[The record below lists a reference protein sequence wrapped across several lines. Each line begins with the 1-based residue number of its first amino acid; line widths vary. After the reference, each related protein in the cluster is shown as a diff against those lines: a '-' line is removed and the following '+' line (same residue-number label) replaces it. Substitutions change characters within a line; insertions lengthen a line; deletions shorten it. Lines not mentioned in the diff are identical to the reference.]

1 MRKAEIIRNTKET
14 QIQLSLNIDG
24 TGEARIDSGCPFLN
38 HMLELLA
45 AHAGFDLNL
54 CCHGDTAV
62 DYHHTTE
69 DIGIALGQAL
79 RQALGD
85 KRGINRYGQ
94 RLLPMDEALVLA
106 ALDFSGRAYLN
117 YEVELFAQKVGDFDT
132 ELAEEFMQALCRE
145 AGLTLHLKRLAGHNT
160 HHILE
165 ACFKGLG
172 RAMREAV
179 AIDEAAA
186 GKIPSTK
193 GVL

>member
-1 MRKAEIIRNTKET
+1 MREAQIERNTRET
-14 QIQLSLNIDG
+14 QIKLALKLDG
-24 TGEARIDSGCPFLN
+24 TGAAQIDSGCPFLN
-38 HMLELLA
+38 HMLELLT
-45 AHAGFDLNL
+45 AHAGFDLSV
-54 CCHGDTAV
+54 CCRGDVAV

-69 DIGIALGQAL
+69 DIGIVLGRAI

-94 RLLPMDEALVLA
+94 RLLPMDEALVLV
-106 ALDFSGRAYLN
+106 ALDFSGRAFLN
-117 YEVELFAQKVGDFDT
+117 YDVELFAQKVGDFDT

-145 AGLTLHLKRLAGHNT
+145 AGLTLHFKRLAGHNT

-172 RAMREAV
+172 RALREAV
-179 AIDEAAA
+179 AFDAAAA
-186 GKIPSTK
+186 GRIPSTK

>member
-1 MRKAEIIRNTKET
+1 MTMRDAKIERNTNET
-14 QIQLSLNIDG
+14 QIELALNLDG
-24 TGEARIDSGCPFLN
+24 RGQARIDSGCPFLN

-45 AHAGFDLNL
+45 AHAGFDLEV
-54 CCHGDTAV
+54 CCRGDVEV

-79 RQALGD
+79 KAAVGD
-85 KRGINRYGQ
+85 KHGLARYGQ
-94 RLLPMDEALVLA
+94 RLLPMDEALVLV

-117 YEVELFAQKVGDFDT
+117 FAVEIPTAKVGDFDT

-145 AGLTLHLKRLAGHNT
+145 AGLTLHFNLMFGKNS
-160 HHILE
+160 HHIIE

-172 RAMREAV
+172 RALREALTV
-179 AIDEAAA
+179 S
-186 GKIPSTK
+186 GGQIPSTK